1 MGLQKLLGEG
11 IKVKMRKNFGQYL
24 WFVWQYR
31 GKFLLFVGVLL
42 LSNLAKGVQPYFF
55 KLFVDAVP
63 DRNLSVLLTIL
74 GVYLAIRLVQ
84 VLFDILQYI
93 TGDMVLLPMAR
104 DVRLKVFEKVQDLDF
119 AYHLNKSTGSLIS
132 AFKRGDNA
140 VFSLFHVVFQDL
152 ASIFL
157 QFLIMMFFFWQVGN
171 QYVLL
176 LVLLVAINLFFAKL
190 LVNKNV
196 KTLRDFNA
204 EEDKISAI
212 ITDNLI
218 NFETVKLFAKESF
231 ERNKLQKAF
240 VPWLKKLWAF
250 ALTFRVIDLAIGGAG
265 NLGFGLILWLA
276 LKQYVAGIISA
287 GDFIML
293 LGFLV
298 EFYGR
303 LYDLIF
309 RLRDLVKE
317 QVDLEKY
324 FAVLPMKTQV
334 KDPAKPKE
342 LKSAKGEILFD
353 KINFSY
359 GEGKGSALSDISIR
373 IRQGQTV
380 ALVGHSGAGKSTV
393 VKLMLRLFDPKSGT
407 ISIDGMP
414 IKQMTKS
421 YLRSMIGVVPQ
432 EPILFNNTVGYNI
445 RYGRGQV
452 SEQELHAAA
461 KMAHAHDFITAL
473 PKGYDSLVGERGIK
487 LSGGQKQRLAIA
499 RMILSN
505 PSIVIFDE
513 ATSQLDSESEQKIQ
527 DAFWRVT
534 ADKTTIIVAHR
545 LSTVVKA
552 DKIIVMEDGKIVE
565 VGSHQELVVK
575 DGLYA
580 NFWRLQTLG

>member
-1 MGLQKLLGEG
+1 
-11 IKVKMRKNFGQYL
+11 MRKNFGQYL

-31 GKFLLFVGVLL
+31 GKFLLFIGVLV
-42 LSNLAKGVQPYFF
+42 LSNITKGIQPYFF

-63 DRNLSVLLTIL
+63 ERNLSVLLTIL
-74 GVYLAIRLVQ
+74 GVYLAVRLIR

-93 TGDMVLLPMAR
+93 TGDMVILPMAR

-132 AFKRGDNA
+132 AFKRGDTA
-140 VFSLFHVVFQDL
+140 VFSLFHVIFQDL
-152 ASIFL
+152 SSIFL
-157 QFLIMMFFFWQVGN
+157 QFIIMLFFFWQVGN

-231 ERNKLQKAF
+231 ERNKLKKAF

-250 ALTFRVIDLAIGGAG
+250 ALTFRAIDLAVGGIG

-276 LKQYVAGIISA
+276 LTQYVAGIITA

-293 LGFLV
+293 LSFLV

-324 FAVLPMKTQV
+324 FAVLPLLEKV
-334 KDPAKPKE
+334 KDPAKPHQ
-342 LKSAKGEILFD
+342 LKSAKGEIVFD

-359 GEGKGSALSDISIR
+359 GEGKGEAISDVSIR

-380 ALVGHSGAGKSTV
+380 ALVGHSGAGKSTI
-393 VKLMLRLFDPKSGT
+393 VKLLLRLFDPQSGV
-407 ISIDGMP
+407 ISIDGVS
-414 IKQMTKS
+414 IKKMTKS

-445 RYGRGQV
+445 RYGRDQV
-452 SEQELHAAA
+452 SERELHAAA
-461 KMAHAHDFITAL
+461 KMAHAHEFITAL
-473 PKGYDSLVGERGIK
+473 PKGYESLVGERGIK

-505 PSIVIFDE
+505 PSIVVFDE

-552 DKIIVMEDGKIVE
+552 DKIIVMEDGRIVE